1 MVLYL
6 QVRQLNSWNFD
17 LSNVRVVLALLMSVG
32 VVTHVHLKLNTDKVK
47 DPKWLIYL
55 TNQVV
60 IHYKSSVKTFPGNSL
75 VDYPLHPTCLA
86 GSLDKEQVLVGKLLH
101 LKRIF
106 QAFKIG

>member
-55 TNQVV
+55 TNQVR
-60 IHYKSSVKTFPGNSL
+60 IHYKSIVKTFPGNCF

-86 GSLDKEQVLVGKLLH
+86 GLLGKVQVLIGELLL
-101 LKRIF
+101 LKGIL
-106 QAFKIG
+106 QAFKV